1 MSAVVKLSLAN
12 FDDFVIGVDDIDHA
26 FLALNSPVVCDTLNE
41 RPSFTRRINKPS
53 RDAIF

>member
-53 RDAIF
+53 RDTIF